1 MGGAESAQ
9 SPGSHT
15 LNWSHGD
22 LACAASPTYFMGL
35 RSPER
40 AVSSASCMRHVG
52 GAPAST
58 LRVTVTPVLRCA
70 CSISALAFITLV
82 TSVAFLNRLEIPYFH
97 TPNERLQQ
105 CISPNCPSTPN
116 LLRRTRQGAAAATH
130 PQIRNPEPQS
140 FHLTLTQP

>member
-1 MGGAESAQ
+1 
-9 SPGSHT
+9 
-15 LNWSHGD
+15 
-22 LACAASPTYFMGL
+22 MGL

-82 TSVAFLNRLEIPYFH
+82 TSVAFLNRLRFH
-97 TPNERLQQ
+97 TFTPQMNACSSVSRRIAPRRLICSGGHDKAPPPQLTPKSETPSL
-105 CISPNCPSTPN
+105 SPFT
-116 LLRRTRQGAAAATH
+116 
-130 PQIRNPEPQS
+130 
-140 FHLTLTQP
+140 